1 MPYEIEYYGVSH
13 IGKCR
18 KVNQDNLVCA
28 GHFLNY
34 RNEGMEGILY
44 GKVSAE
50 ETKLFGVFDGLG
62 GEECGEIAAYLAAQT
77 AARFTFTDEAE
88 RELFEYCQKVN
99 KKICRYIKK
108 KGLSSMGTTAAMLLF
123 GKKKITLCN
132 IGDSKVLQFSKNC
145 LQQISYD
152 HVSVAPAGQK
162 PPLTQNLGIPEEE
175 LIISPYF
182 ATGEYQKGDIF
193 LICSDGLTDLVETEQ
208 ISEILQGSDRE
219 AVVKQLLQKALDNG
233 GKDNVS
239 FLVLYIEKK
248 LKLVHFGKGKKD
260 GSR

>member
-1 MPYEIEYYGVSH
+1 MSYEIEYYAVSH

-18 KVNQDNLVCA
+18 KVNQDNLVCD
-28 GHFLNY
+28 GQYLNCE
-34 RNEGMEGILY
+34 NNGTEGILR

-50 ETKLFGVFDGLG
+50 ETKLFGIFDGMG
-62 GEECGEIAAYLAAQT
+62 GEECGEVAAYLAAQT
-77 AARFTFTDEAE
+77 AARLTFTGEVE
-88 RELFEYCQKVN
+88 RELSEYCQKVN
-99 KKICRYIKK
+99 RKICRYIKK

-123 GKKKITLCN
+123 GRKRITLCN
-132 IGDSKVLQFSKNC
+132 IGDSKVYLLSKNC

-175 LIISPYF
+175 LVISPYF
-182 ATGEYQKGDIF
+182 ATGEYQKGNIY
-193 LICSDGLTDLVETEQ
+193 LICSDGLTDMVETAQ
-208 ISEILQGSDRE
+208 IAEILQGSDRE
-219 AVVKQLLQKALDNG
+219 AAIKQLLQEALDNG

-239 FLVLYIEKK
+239 FVVLYIEKK
-248 LKLVHFGKGKKD
+248 LKLLHLGKGKKD

>member
-18 KVNQDNLVCA
+18 KVNQDNLVCD
-28 GHFLNY
+28 GQFLKREN
-34 RNEGMEGILY
+34 NGTEGILH
-44 GKVSAE
+44 GNVSAE
-50 ETKLFGVFDGLG
+50 ERKLFGIFDGMG
-62 GEECGEIAAYLAAQT
+62 GEECGEVAAYLAAQT
-77 AARFTFTDEAE
+77 AARVTFTGETE
-88 RELFEYCQKVN
+88 RELSEYCQKVN

-123 GKKKITLCN
+123 GRKQITLCN
-132 IGDSKVLQFSKNC
+132 IGDSKVFQYSGHR

-152 HVSVAPAGQK
+152 HVSMAPAGQK

-182 ATGEYQKGDIF
+182 AKGEYQKGDIF
-193 LICSDGLTDLVETEQ
+193 LICSDGLTDMVEPEK
-208 ISEILQGSDRE
+208 IAEILQGLDRE
-219 AVVKQLLQKALDNG
+219 AVAKQLLQKALDSG

-248 LKLVHFGKGKKD
+248 FKLLQFGKGKKD